1 MKRSGTTKEYAVLSG
16 DGRGANIT
24 GVQKDSGV
32 IALEAAMSLPI
43 FLFLMLALYSMT
55 LLFTAQS
62 LIGHTLT
69 QSAQSLSLET
79 YSTDNLGENW
89 GSSGLITAGLKQLL
103 SLTGFNTD
111 FVSDSRW
118 YKEGYGNKSAVER
131 MCQSRFCS
139 YLAGSE
145 EGADAVLKALGVVD
159 GVNGLDF
166 SDTSLDGRDLTIV
179 VRYKIKLLFGIR
191 AFQMDLFDFDAA
203 QSVCSRLW
211 GDPEL

>member
-1 MKRSGTTKEYAVLSG
+1 MKRSETTKEYAVLSG
-16 DGRGANIT
+16 DRRGANIT

-89 GSSGLITAGLKQLL
+89 GSSGLITADLKQLL

-118 YKEGYGNKSAVER
+118 YGNKSTVER

-139 YLAGSE
+139 YLSGSE
-145 EGADAVLKALGVVD
+145 EEADAVLKALGVVD